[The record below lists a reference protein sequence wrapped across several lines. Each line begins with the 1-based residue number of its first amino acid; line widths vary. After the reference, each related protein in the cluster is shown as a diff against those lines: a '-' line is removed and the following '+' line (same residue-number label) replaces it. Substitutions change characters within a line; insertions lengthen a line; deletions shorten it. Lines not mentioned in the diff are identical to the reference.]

1 MIFKQ
6 LYNLLKNI
14 LQNIHDSCSHIWL
27 TLYLDKTEALI
38 CHPLEIAAQNG
49 CLNSYKY
56 IAKKTQEYNPRLLN
70 GTTPFHLAAD
80 CGQFQIC
87 KFLIQNNLDKNPA
100 NDYGITPLHS
110 AAEKGHFKICKLLI
124 ETLKSR
130 SIKPEDVISFICFLD
145 CRSLQFLIILA
156 LVTYSLGR
164 LG

>member
-1 MIFKQ
+1 MI
-6 LYNLLKNI
+6 
-14 LQNIHDSCSHIWL
+14 WV
-27 TLYLDKTEALI
+27 TLYLDNKEALI
-38 CHPLEIAAQNG
+38 CHPLEIAAKNG

-56 IAKKTQEYNPRLLN
+56 IAKKTQEYNPRLIN

-110 AAEKGHFKICKLLI
+110 AAEKGHFKICKLFI

-130 SIKPEDVISFICFLD
+130 SIKHEDVRSFLCFNGLKIFAIPLHKCD
-145 CRSLQFLIILA
+145 KKLFNWLTNCKHKPFFSNLYKI
-156 LVTYSLGR
+156 
-164 LG
+164 

>member
-1 MIFKQ
+1 MYIGP
-6 LYNLLKNI
+6 NRNI
-14 LQNIHDSCSHIWL
+14 RKKSEILIKSAAPLFGISSSLIWL
-27 TLYLDKTEALI
+27 TLYLDIKEALI

-49 CLNSYKY
+49 CLNSYEY

-110 AAEKGHFKICKLLI
+110 AAKKGHFKICKLLI

-130 SIKPEDVISFICFLD
+130 SIKPEDVISFTCANRLKIFAVFLNQ
-145 CRSLQFLIILA
+145 SN
-156 LVTYSLGR
+156 
-164 LG
+164 

>member
-1 MIFKQ
+1 MIKSATPLFGISSF
-6 LYNLLKNI
+6 L
-14 LQNIHDSCSHIWL
+14 IWL
-27 TLYLDKTEALI
+27 TLYLDIREALI
-38 CHPLEIAAQNG
+38 CHPLEIVAQNG

-130 SIKPEDVISFICFLD
+130 SIKPEDVISFTCLKIFAIFLNQ
-145 CRSLQFLIILA
+145 SYSKFL
-156 LVTYSLGR
+156 LVNTFLHPVDK
-164 LG
+164 L